1 MSLHR
6 GDEVKTTLFGWAPI
20 QWNGCPSRRK
30 TPGLV
35 HRGRT
40 WEDPP
45 RKLLASRREA
55 SEETTPAGVW
65 TFALRTVK
73 RQVRDC
79 LGHPVRG
86 AGSRPVPGTRTPGPR
101 LETGRGPERACS
113 TSPSSPLLP
122 PLLFGKKKAR
132 PAKKANTDSTLHTST
147 PFPWITPCR
156 ELAALGSL
164 SFSFIIFPESSE
176 STLQIF

>member
-1 MSLHR
+1 M
-6 GDEVKTTLFGWAPI
+6 LFGWVPI
-20 QWNGCPSRRK
+20 QWNRCPSRRK
-30 TPGLV
+30 TPGLM

-45 RKLLASRREA
+45 RKLLASRKET

-73 RQVRDC
+73 RQARDC

-101 LETGRGPERACS
+101 LETGRGPEGACS
-113 TSPSSPLLP
+113 ASPSSPLLP
-122 PLLFGKKKAR
+122 PLLFGKKKKKSQACEKSGHR
-132 PAKKANTDSTLHTST
+132 QHPEHPAHQHTLPLDYTLSGT
-147 PFPWITPCR
+147 GCF
-156 ELAALGSL
+156 GVSL
-164 SFSFIIFPESSE
+164 FLFYYYFSRII
-176 STLQIF
+176 